1 MTLYAHSLQGR
12 PESEW
17 EPLDEHL
24 RDVANKAH
32 EFTAKF
38 GAGEWGRA
46 AGLLHDIGKAK
57 PEFQDYIRKLRAS
70 EPHAAEGGRFAAE
83 HYGPS
88 YACPPLAGRQP
99 KDGLGRLLAFVIAG
113 HHAGLANGVVAG
125 GGLTPLTER
134 LKGAVDVRPLFIPT
148 TPKIEKN
155 PRPLRVAVRV
165 GGNTPTPDPFG
176 WAFFTRMLFS
186 ALVDADRLET
196 ERWEAKQL
204 GTAVDRGWTG
214 QLSTLK
220 SALDDYLAE
229 MALAAEAS
237 TINNLRAEV
246 LADARAAAVQHTPGL
261 FSLTVPT
268 GGGKTLSSLA
278 FALDHAIKNELDR
291 VIYVIPFTSIVEQT
305 ANEYRKALG
314 NANEGAI
321 LEHHSGFDTE
331 KLDDPKDEENRD
343 GSEKIRRD
351 TQNWNRPIIVT
362 TAVQFFES
370 LFSNRTGRCRK
381 LHNIAR
387 SVVVLD
393 EAQTLPL
400 HLLRP
405 CLAAINELSRG
416 YNTSVVLCTATQPA
430 LTREAG
436 LTAPE
441 ALDGER
447 VREIV
452 APGRDLF
459 TRLKRVRTAQA
470 STLSDAQLIDGLRE
484 TDQALVIVN
493 NRRHARELFELLAKS
508 GLEGARHLTTAMTAA
523 HRQHVLVDIRRDLD
537 PRTPKPVRLVS
548 TSLIEAGVNISF
560 KTVWRA
566 WAGLDQMAQAAGRCN
581 RNGELGPE
589 GGVLTIFQPEE
600 IHGRKAPP
608 ELRQNADAAASVLA
622 QLAGRDPLSKEAVA
636 AYFKELLWRK
646 EIAQLDNVDVGERK
660 FKGIMKATT
669 ETAWGL
675 NFCFA
680 DIAQA
685 FNFIKD
691 TMVPVIIPATAHA
704 VAGAPAEAINALKH
718 ADKKFA
724 GGIAKSLQRH
734 IVQIPRS
741 ARRNLIDKGAIV
753 IREKD
758 FGDQFVLLDNLH
770 LYKDTFGLK
779 WDDPTY
785 RDIEGDIV

>member
-12 PESEW
+12 PESDW

-24 RDVANKAH
+24 RDVAKTAQ

-38 GAGEWGRA
+38 GAREWGRA

-83 HYGPS
+83 HYGPG

-99 KDGLGRLLAFVIAG
+99 KDGLGRLLAYVIAG
-113 HHAGLANGVVAG
+113 HHAGLANGVVTG

-134 LKGAVDVRPLFIPT
+134 LKGAVDVRPLFTPT
-148 TPKIEKN
+148 TPRIEKN
-155 PRPLRVAVRV
+155 PRPLQAA
-165 GGNTPTPDPFG
+165 GNDPFG
-176 WAFFTRMLFS
+176 WAFFTRMVFS

-196 ERWEAKQL
+196 ECWEAGKL
-204 GTAVDRGWTG
+204 GIALDRGWAG
-214 QLSTLK
+214 QISTLK
-220 SALDDYLAE
+220 SALDGYLAE
-229 MALAAEAS
+229 IALVAEAS
-237 TINNLRAEV
+237 AINILRAEV

-305 ANEYRKALG
+305 ANEFRKALG

-331 KLDDPKDEENRD
+331 KLNDTKDEENSD
-343 GSEKIRRD
+343 GSERIRRD

-370 LFSNRTGRCRK
+370 LFSNRTGQSRK

-387 SVVVLD
+387 AVVVLD

-416 YNTSVVLCTATQPA
+416 YSTSVVLCTATQPA
-430 LTREAG
+430 LTKEAG
-436 LTAPE
+436 LKAPE
-441 ALDGER
+441 ALDEKR

-459 TRLKRVRTAQA
+459 NRLKRVRTVQA
-470 STLSDAQLIDGLRE
+470 DTLSDAQLVEALSQ
-484 TDQALVIVN
+484 TYQALVVVN

-508 GLEGARHLTTAMTAA
+508 GIEGARHLTTAMTAA
-523 HRQHVLVDIRRDLD
+523 HRQHVLADIRLDLD
-537 PRTPKPVRLVS
+537 PRTPKPVRLIS
-548 TSLIEAGVNISF
+548 TSLIEAGVDISF
-560 KTVWRA
+560 KAVWRA

-600 IHGRKAPP
+600 IDGRKAPP

-660 FKGIMKATT
+660 LKGIMKATS
-669 ETAWGL
+669 ETAYGL

-704 VAGAPAEAINALKH
+704 VAGAPAEVINALKH

-741 ARRNLIDKGAIV
+741 ARRNMIDKGAVV